1 MDCFPRDLA
10 QGVHQL
16 HAAGHTLMIAL
27 TNVEPTVATDEILG
41 ALSLITEANGY
52 AAADVNN
59 DIVLSGGYYALT
71 GTDITITATGAVGPF
86 RYVVLY
92 NDGPTSPVDPLI
104 GYWDYGSSISLATGE
119 TFTITFTEPIISFVA

>member
-10 QGVHQL
+10 HGVHQL

-41 ALSLITEANGY
+41 ALSLITEENGY
-52 AAADVNN
+52 AAADVDN
-59 DIVLSGGYYALT
+59 DIELSGGYYALT
-71 GTDITITATGAVGPF
+71 GTDITITATGSVGPF

-104 GYWDYGSSISLATGE
+104 GYWDYGSSISLASGE